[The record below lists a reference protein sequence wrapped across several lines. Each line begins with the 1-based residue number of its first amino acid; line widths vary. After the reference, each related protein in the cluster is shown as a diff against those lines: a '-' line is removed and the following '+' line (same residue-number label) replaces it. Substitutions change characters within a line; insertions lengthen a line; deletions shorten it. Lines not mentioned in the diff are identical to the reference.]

1 MKALEYAADATADI
15 EAIWDYTYDRWGLE
29 KAVTYD
35 AALEVRI
42 RGLLTGHTAS
52 RAADDVA
59 PGLRRAKEIRA
70 VFKCLKTNGNRRGLH
85 PRIPVGGLRR
95 HHVRSP
101 VTAAPAQAL
110 SDLRPRA
117 RRAFR
122 ILRPALVAMRERKP
136 WRCLRT

>member
-59 PGLRRAKEIRA
+59 PGLRRAVAEGHV
-70 VFKCLKTNGNRRGLH
+70 VFFREDETRVTVVRVLH
-85 PRIPVGGLRR
+85 QRMDVGR
-95 HHVRSP
+95 V
-101 VTAAPAQAL
+101 
-110 SDLRPRA
+110 
-117 RRAFR
+117 
-122 ILRPALVAMRERKP
+122 
-136 WRCLRT
+136 